1 MSGKKTLVLLVGE
14 TGSGKDTVATR
25 LSYPKIVSYTTR
37 RRRDRESDGVEHIF
51 ISVEEMDQLEKRDDI
66 IAWTKTGDVRYCA
79 TMDQLNSDI
88 SIYII
93 NPDGVRWL
101 NKHCKNHNINI
112 IVIGLY
118 SSLIVRQN
126 RCMARGDSLTSFKN
140 RVMAEQNDYNIFRLN
155 GEFDYLIN
163 NKNSNTSAS
172 IIRGICDELL

>member
-1 MSGKKTLVLLVGE
+1 MAKKTLILLVGE
-14 TGSGKDTVATR
+14 TGCGKDTVANK
-25 LSYPKIVSYTTR
+25 LPYHKVVSYKTGPMR
-37 RRRDRESDGVEHIF
+37 SSDVEGVSHIF
-51 ISVEEMDQLEKRDDI
+51 VSEKEMDQLEKRDDI
-66 IAWTKTGDVRYCA
+66 IAWIKTGDIRYCA

-101 NKHCKNHNINI
+101 NKHCKNYDTNI
-112 IVIGLY
+112 IIIGLY

-126 RCMARGDSLTSFKN
+126 RCMARGDSITSFKN

-172 IIRGICDELL
+172 IIRRICDELL